1 MEAPGP
7 TYQMSAV
14 LASRGIAHHLD
25 DRGPKA
31 DTNGPTGI
39 TRCGNTWARTSEE
52 PTTAAV
58 QHRRGEKQSGGAVY
72 EACPPPSSAGNVAD
86 MTASTVAQ
94 YLTALPA
101 DRRAALSAVRKA
113 INENLPVGYEEGMQF
128 GMIGWYV
135 PLSAYPAGYGE
146 NPKVPLS
153 FVALASQKSGMV
165 LHFLC
170 FYAHPTLST
179 WFTSEY
185 KKSGKKLDMGKG
197 CVRFKSLEDLALDVV
212 GRTVARV
219 SAEEHMANYQAAR
232 ALMGKVKSSA
242 KKVARKSAV
251 KKAKPKK

>member
-1 MEAPGP
+1 
-7 TYQMSAV
+7 
-14 LASRGIAHHLD
+14 
-25 DRGPKA
+25 
-31 DTNGPTGI
+31 
-39 TRCGNTWARTSEE
+39 
-52 PTTAAV
+52 
-58 QHRRGEKQSGGAVY
+58 
-72 EACPPPSSAGNVAD
+72 

-94 YLTALPA
+94 YLAALPA

-113 INENLPVGYEEGMQF
+113 INENLPDGYEEGMQF

-135 PLSAYPAGYGE
+135 PLSVYPAGYGE

-170 FYAHPTLST
+170 FYGHPTLST

-212 GRTVARV
+212 GRTVAHV
-219 SAEEHMANYQAAR
+219 SAEEHMANYLAAR
-232 ALMGKVKSSA
+232 ALMDKGKKTKQ
-242 KKVARKSAV
+242 KK
-251 KKAKPKK
+251 